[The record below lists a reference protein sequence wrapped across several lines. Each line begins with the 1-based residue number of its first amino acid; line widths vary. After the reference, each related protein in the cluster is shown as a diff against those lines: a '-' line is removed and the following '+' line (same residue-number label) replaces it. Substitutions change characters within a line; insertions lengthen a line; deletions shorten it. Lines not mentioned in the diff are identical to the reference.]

1 MPKTETRL
9 WVSFHK
15 NGKAFISG
23 WGTIIHAAREVGT
36 KAERWRQYLRG
47 SMCRLAN
54 GLKLNGAFL
63 METECLRSAECWE
76 PQSCAIQMY
85 RGRVQSLWLNNAAG
99 DSLQKPLDTGASN
112 RSFWASHYEALA
124 IIPMSLVK
132 EGETLWWQEGY
143 QTIQGHGCDEDALPD
158 RILVRLL
165 WTLFSTKSSCWA
177 LSLAALVKNYAK
189 SSPHPWYLI
198 ILNIWSSFSSTT
210 FVSTFLA
217 SL

>member
-1 MPKTETRL
+1 
-9 WVSFHK
+9 
-15 NGKAFISG
+15 
-23 WGTIIHAAREVGT
+23 
-36 KAERWRQYLRG
+36 
-47 SMCRLAN
+47 MCGLAN

-63 METECLRSAECWE
+63 MGTECLRSAECWE

-99 DSLQKPLDTGASN
+99 DCVTETSRHRSLQQ
-112 RSFWASHYEALA
+112 SFWASHYEALA
-124 IIPMSLVK
+124 IIPTSLVK

-143 QTIQGHGCDEDALPD
+143 QTVQGRGCDKDALPG

-177 LSLAALVKNYAK
+177 LSLAALLKNYAK

-217 SL
+217 GL